1 MKLKKLEPIVKNVLE
16 ENIQA
21 RNDNFVLVLEVYKK
35 LDIPVRFDFMG
46 LMLEHSKYELPSFE
60 SVVRARRKVVEK
72 IPELQSNRIIEKLR
86 KEQEQEY
93 YKYSIGAI

>member
-16 ENIQA
+16 DNIQA

-35 LDIPVRFDFMG
+35 LDIPVKFEFMG

-72 IPELQSNRIIEKLR
+72 FSELQATKVIEKLR
-86 KEQEQEY
+86 KEEEQ
-93 YKYSIGAI
+93 KYREFARED

>member
-16 ENIQA
+16 DNIQA

-35 LDIPVRFDFMG
+35 LDIPVKFEFMG

-72 IPELQSNRIIEKLR
+72 NPNLQAVKKVKELR
-86 KEQEQEY
+86 KEQEINYFEY
-93 YKYSIGAI
+93 AIGG